1 MNLQE
6 KLIYLGDRPVGRSAN
21 DPLYLKMVKILGKDL
36 TELNYKLT
44 GNQILSLINA
54 LDSERAKMLLV
65 MDFPISKLS
74 LIKFFTV
81 IGFTF
86 FISVGIS
93 FYYYLL
99 ATNTDQ
105 DMSKYIELVSKLL
118 DFITT
123 IIPALI

>member
-6 KLIYLGDRPVGRSAN
+6 KLTYLGDRPVGRSAN

-54 LDSERAKMLLV
+54 LDSERAEMLLT

-118 DFITT
+118 DFITAIMPT
-123 IIPALI
+123 LI

>member
-6 KLIYLGDRPVGRSAN
+6 KLTYLGDRPVGKSAH

-44 GNQILSLINA
+44 GNQILSLINT
-54 LDSERAKMLLV
+54 LDPEKAEMFLA
-65 MDFPISKLS
+65 MDFPVSKLS

-86 FISVGIS
+86 FISVGASI
-93 FYYYLL
+93 YYYLL
-99 ATNTDQ
+99 TVNANP
-105 DMSKYIELVSKLL
+105 DMSKYVEFVGKLF
-118 DFITT
+118 DFIAT
-123 IIPALI
+123 ILPAIL

>member
-1 MNLQE
+1 MVKVLLLQLE
-6 KLIYLGDRPVGRSAN
+6 KVEKK
-21 DPLYLKMVKILGKDL
+21 LYLKMVKILGKDL

-54 LDSERAKMLLV
+54 LDSERAEMLLT

-118 DFITT
+118 DFITAIMPT
-123 IIPALI
+123 LI